1 MNNTESKFAYL
12 KVADLKALPWGNIR
26 QSRNQEDYQT
36 LRESIRANGVHTPIC
51 VRVINGEQQVVFGY
65 GRWEGCL
72 DESIELIPAIIR
84 TLTDEEARRLQ
95 ASENSDRESMSIV
108 DEAKAVRSIIADCNG
123 DAKAA
128 AASMGWTEHKMR
140 SCLQILRCSP
150 TVQKAIEVKQENGFT
165 LTLSHAAVLSTVEQ
179 TLQDQILPKVIQ
191 TKMNLT
197 LLKQRVKTVIERPLA
212 SAIFDTTACKSCAH
226 NTCEQYAMFES
237 DALAKDL
244 CMNPACF
251 VEKEQAHTKQRM
263 TELESEYGNVIA
275 MSTVDGQNQP
285 VHEAL
290 IGDNYK
296 NKCLSCSKLATV
308 YVDVGNKRDQVLENQ
323 CLNSKCLMS
332 MITARQQPKQ
342 STTVSSATSA
352 DKPQADTAKQT
363 DQVSQVKPIE
373 TVSTPKPAAIPKRL
387 THESQD
393 FSRSVLAPMLLNEH
407 KSYANALILAT
418 LESSHG
424 TGNITDKV
432 KKYLALDSDALQDK
446 INAEIQN
453 ITEKAVNENC
463 SFNPRSMM
471 LKLAKGNAELE
482 SRVRTGWAPTQ
493 SRLKDMTKTIRLN
506 VLEESGFRSEFEK
519 AKSAKEYAKL
529 VSLTADSQIA
539 EILKFKFDWTN
550 YCPSYVTDS
559 MK

>member
-12 KVADLKALPWGNIR
+12 KAADLKPLPWGNIR
-26 QSRNQEDYQT
+26 ESRNQEDYQT

-51 VRVINGEQQVVFGY
+51 VREVDGEQQVVFGY

-72 DESIELIPAIIR
+72 AESIELIPAIIR

-108 DEAKAVRSIIADCNG
+108 DEAKAVRYIIADCNG

-179 TLQDQILPKVIQ
+179 TLQDQILPKVIL

-212 SAIFDTTACKSCAH
+212 SAIFDTTACKTCEH

-244 CMNPACF
+244 CMNPTCF

-263 TELESEYGNVIA
+263 AELESEYGNVIA

-285 VHEAL
+285 VHEAM
-290 IGDNYK
+290 IGDNYQ

-308 YVDVGNKRDQVLENQ
+308 YVDVGKSRDQVLENQ

-332 MITARQQPKQ
+332 MITVRQQPKQ
-342 STTVSSATSA
+342 STAASPVTRA

-363 DQVSQVKPIE
+363 TTEP
-373 TVSTPKPAAIPKRL
+373 VSTPKPAAIPKRL

-407 KSYANALILAT
+407 ESYANALILAT

-432 KKYLALDSDALQDK
+432 KKYLSLDSDTLQDK

-453 ITEKAVNENC
+453 ITEKAANENC

-471 LKLAKGNAELE
+471 LKLAKGNTELE
-482 SRVRTGWAPTQ
+482 SRVRTGWTPTQ
-493 SRLKDMTKTIRLN
+493 SRLKDMTKAIRLN
-506 VLEESGFRSEFEK
+506 VLEESGFRAEFEK
-519 AKSAKEYAKL
+519 TKSAKEYAKL